1 MKRIFITF
9 TLAVGACFAALAVS
23 SQAGMSSSSPDEIV
37 AQTFQDANQDDG
49 GANVGGKR
57 FFTDSTIVVQ
67 KIDFQ
72 GGNAR
77 VPNGIGGSK
86 KGPRDPMDVAPW
98 NPAIDKAPVVNPSD
112 NASGDHSAVG
122 SAQGDITTVAAPA
135 EVDLG
140 GKSMEALDGGSGRL
154 NRTFVVH
161 GVVHVM
167 DNDIPALP
175 DGVGG
180 RVVSDGPKPNTGSG
194 SVGGQPTK
202 PARNNGNNNVAVA
215 PAPQKE
221 MDQSVVSALVG
232 RILDGDKTSSI
243 GDVSSLIDSMLER

>member
-23 SQAGMSSSSPDEIV
+23 SQVGMSCSSPDGMGV
-37 AQTFQDANQDDG
+37 QTIGDANSDGDG
-49 GANVGGKR
+49 GNFGKKS
-57 FFTDSTIVVQ
+57 FLTDSTIVVQ

-72 GGNAR
+72 GGNAKL
-77 VPNGIGGSK
+77 PDGIGGSK

-140 GKSMEALDGGSGRL
+140 GKNMEALDGGSGRL

-161 GVVHVM
+161 GM
-167 DNDIPALP
+167 DNDIPVLP

-215 PAPQKE
+215 PAPKKE
-221 MDQSVVSALVG
+221 MDQCAVSALVG

>member
-9 TLAVGACFAALAVS
+9 ALAVGAFSVVLAASL
-23 SQAGMSSSSPDEIV
+23 QAGMLCSSPDGMGV
-37 AQTFQDANQDDG
+37 QTIGDANSDG
-49 GANVGGKR
+49 DGENFGKKS
-57 FFTDSTIVVQ
+57 FLTDSTIVIQ
-67 KIDFQ
+67 RIDFP
-72 GGNAR
+72 GKN
-77 VPNGIGGSK
+77 VNLTNGIGGSK

-122 SAQGDITTVAAPA
+122 TAQGGITTVTVPA
-135 EVDLG
+135 EVDLD
-140 GKSMEALDGGSGRL
+140 GKNMEALDGGSGRL
-154 NRTFVVH
+154 NRTFVVFPVDD
-161 GVVHVM
+161 G
-167 DNDIPALP
+167 IPCLP

-215 PAPQKE
+215 PAPKKE

>member
-23 SQAGMSSSSPDEIV
+23 SQAGMSCSSPDEIV

-72 GGNAR
+72 GGNAKL
-77 VPNGIGGSK
+77 PDGIGGSK
-86 KGPRDPMDVAPW
+86 KGPRDPMNVAPW

-140 GKSMEALDGGSGRL
+140 GKNMEVLDGGSGRL
-154 NRTFVVH
+154 NRTFVVFPVDD
-161 GVVHVM
+161 G
-167 DNDIPALP
+167 IPCLP

-215 PAPQKE
+215 PAPKKE

>member
-9 TLAVGACFAALAVS
+9 TLAVGACFAALAAS
-23 SQAGMSSSSPDEIV
+23 SQAGMSCSSPDEIV

-72 GGNAR
+72 GGNAKL
-77 VPNGIGGSK
+77 PDGIGGSK
-86 KGPRDPMDVAPW
+86 KGPRDPMNVAPW

-122 SAQGDITTVAAPA
+122 TAQGGITTVTVPA
-135 EVDLG
+135 EVDLD
-140 GKSMEALDGGSGRL
+140 GKNMEALDGGSGRL

-161 GVVHVM
+161 GM
-167 DNDIPALP
+167 DKDIPVLP

-180 RVVSDGPKPNTGSG
+180 RVVSDGPKPNTSG

-215 PAPQKE
+215 PAPKKE

-232 RILDGDKTSSI
+232 RILDGDKTSNIS
-243 GDVSSLIDSMLER
+243 DVSSLIDSMLER